1 MSTKGLPSDL
11 IESQLPPNIEESVS
25 RMNAVLMVC
34 ATSEVLENEDETENT
49 VEYYRDL
56 MNRIQYLLR
65 GYDFNGNIIPPI
77 REINLRS
84 S

>member
-1 MSTKGLPSDL
+1 MSKKGLPSDL
-11 IESQLPPNIEESVS
+11 LESQLPPTIEESVS

-34 ATSEVLENEDETENT
+34 ATSEVLEDEAENG

-65 GYDFNGNIIPPI
+65 GYDFNGNFIPPI
-77 REINLRS
+77 RETTKRT
-84 S
+84 